1 MKLKSLGLLVLAA
14 IAIAGCSKKE
24 APTPA
29 GKAGQPAEVAS
40 RKAPPTA
47 GAPVDEEP
55 GLGSVKIDNVRLG
68 ERESANGTGKDWL
81 VRATVINAGS
91 EHLDGGQF
99 VIDLVRKGEVQP
111 FVRHSADIFFSPAV
125 VPGRSTALIA
135 SVPNVDVKDIPALEG
150 IEVHIKVL
158 KALKKPKIAPAWK
171 PLDPKKAEVRVVSDT
186 VIMTPD
192 GKILATIPRKD
203 ADKVAAVPSNG
214 GAGAAT
220 AVAANQ
226 P

>member
-14 IAIAGCSKKE
+14 MAIAGCSKKE
-24 APTPA
+24 ETAPA
-29 GKAGQPAEVAS
+29 GKTGQSAEATPKKTV
-40 RKAPPTA
+40 PTA
-47 GAPVDEEP
+47 GAPVDAEP
-55 GLGSVKIDNVRLG
+55 GLATVKIDNVRLG
-68 ERESANGTGKDWL
+68 ERDSATGKGKDWL
-81 VRATVINAGS
+81 IRATVINSGG
-91 EHLDGGQF
+91 EPLDGGQF

-111 FVRHSADIFFSPAV
+111 FVRHSSDIFFSPAV

-135 SVPNVDVKDIPALEG
+135 SVPNKDVKDVPSLDG
-150 IEVHIKVL
+150 IEVHVKVL

-192 GKILATIPRKD
+192 GKILARIPREK
-203 ADKVAAVPSNG
+203 ADQLAAARPGG
-214 GAGAAT
+214 GAGTST